1 MHKFRLLFCENGV
14 LIQEIKTGI
23 PRTGKEKAMFEK
35 ATYKEQAYNYLLDYL
50 SDRHGLGINLLD
62 EVYNAK
68 DTIHTVT
75 KEVRHDQM
83 FAVTGQSL
91 GTVAGR

>member
-1 MHKFRLLFCENGV
+1 MDLHKFRLLFCENGV
-14 LIQEIKTGI
+14 MIQEIKTGI
-23 PRTGKEKAMFEK
+23 LRTGKEKAMFEK

-68 DTIHTVT
+68 EILYT
-75 KEVRHDQM
+75 Q
-83 FAVTGQSL
+83 
-91 GTVAGR
+91 

>member
-1 MHKFRLLFCENGV
+1 MHKSRLLFCENYV

-68 DTIHTVT
+68 EILYT
-75 KEVRHDQM
+75 Q
-83 FAVTGQSL
+83 
-91 GTVAGR
+91 

>member
-14 LIQEIKTGI
+14 MIQEIKTGI
-23 PRTGKEKAMFEK
+23 PRTKKEKAMFEK

-68 DTIHTVT
+68 EILYT
-75 KEVRHDQM
+75 Q
-83 FAVTGQSL
+83 
-91 GTVAGR
+91 